1 MIVLVVALVLGVMI
15 FAGLIPIGG
24 GPGGQVVT
32 GNLVMWGFARSS
44 TVSPILTKYNE
55 QNQNITVS
63 YVEKNPAAFDREYI
77 EALANGAGPDLLL
90 LPQDLIWRYKGRLT
104 PIPYASF
111 PAATFRDSF
120 VSMADLYLDPR
131 GILGL
136 PVILDPMVMYYNRN
150 LLDSAGVAKPPEFWD
165 EFLTLAPIL
174 TKQTTPGSI
183 DTAGVALGTYS
194 NVTNAK
200 EIISAMI
207 LQSGNPVTLLSGANL
222 IPNLSDAG
230 RITEAVLRFYTEFS
244 NPSKEAYSWNR
255 SFSSSRNAFI
265 SENLSVY
272 FGFASELFSLRETN
286 PNLNF
291 DVAKLP
297 QSRTAKTEATFG
309 KLSALAISKNTK
321 NPPAALAAV
330 NALSAPAYGV
340 QFAQALSLPPPRR
353 DLLAVIPPSPHYLKT
368 FYRSALISKAWL
380 DPSPE
385 ATDLIFK
392 NMIDNIVS
400 GRFTLSQSISEAQKE
415 MSAIR

>member
-1 MIVLVVALVLGVMI
+1 
-15 FAGLIPIGG
+15 
-24 GPGGQVVT
+24 
-32 GNLVMWGFARSS
+32 
-44 TVSPILTKYNE
+44 
-55 QNQNITVS
+55 
-63 YVEKNPAAFDREYI
+63 
-77 EALANGAGPDLLL
+77 
-90 LPQDLIWRYKGRLT
+90 
-104 PIPYASF
+104 
-111 PAATFRDSF
+111 
-120 VSMADLYLDPR
+120 MADLYLDSR

-174 TKQTTPGSI
+174 TKQTTPGLI

-200 EIISAMI
+200 EIISAMF
-207 LQSGNPVTLLSGANL
+207 LQSGNPVTVLSGANL

-230 RITEAVLRFYTEFS
+230 RVTEAVLRFYTEFS